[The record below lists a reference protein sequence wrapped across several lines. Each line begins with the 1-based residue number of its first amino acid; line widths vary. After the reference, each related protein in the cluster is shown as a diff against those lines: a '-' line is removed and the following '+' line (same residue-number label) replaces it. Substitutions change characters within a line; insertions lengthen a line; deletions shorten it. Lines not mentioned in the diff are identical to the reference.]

1 MAIQKKR
8 LGEILIDAGCLT
20 EDKLNEALRLQKN
33 EGERLGRILI
43 NHGFVSEKEML
54 DALHTQMGFSIVDP
68 ELIDIPEKIIQMI
81 PYTLVKRY
89 NAIPVKLE
97 NGYLTVVMED
107 PLNFVAIEDIHVA
120 TQCEIIPVI
129 SSYRSIINTAGR
141 LYGKRSAD
149 KAVQDIKNEYNTENV
164 RDTSAIE
171 RDAAIDNA
179 PIVRLINSVIDVAIT
194 DGASDIHIEPMIA
207 GVRIRYRLDGK
218 LKIIRDVPKD
228 ALSAII
234 TRIKILSDLDIAE
247 RRLPQDGRFDYKFR
261 DNVYNIRV
269 SILPTTNGEKA
280 VLRILDKYNFRIRKE
295 FLGFTKENFEKF
307 EKLIASPNGLVLV
320 TGPTG
325 TGKSTTLYAMLSELN
340 KTTEN
345 IITIEDPV
353 EYVLEGISQ
362 VQVNPKIGLDF
373 AEALR
378 TFLRQDPDVIMV
390 GEIRDAET
398 ADIAIRSAITGHLV
412 LSTMHTNDAVSSI
425 ARLEEM
431 GVAPYIL
438 AVSLMGVISQ
448 RLVRK
453 LCPDCS
459 KEYDVPEYEL
469 KFLGLKGPK
478 KFKMACGCSK
488 CNGIGYKGRMAVHE
502 ILMVDS
508 EIRNKISKGADN
520 EEIAALASAHGMTT
534 LREECIKLLEQG
546 LTSFEE
552 VSYITVA
559 SSLS

>member
-1 MAIQKKR
+1 MAIQKKK
-8 LGEILIDAGCLT
+8 LGEILMDAGCLT
-20 EDKLNEALRLQKN
+20 EEKLNEALRLQKTD
-33 EGERLGRILI
+33 GERLGRVLI
-43 NHGFVSEKEML
+43 NHGFVTEREML
-54 DALHTQMGFSIVDP
+54 NALHTQMGFSIVDP
-68 ELIDIPEKIIQMI
+68 ETIEIPDKVIQMI
-81 PYTLVKRY
+81 PYPLVKRY

-141 LYGKRSAD
+141 LYGNRSAD
-149 KAVQDIKNEYNTENV
+149 KAVQDIKNEYVETARTVTNTEV
-164 RDTSAIE
+164 
-171 RDAAIDNA
+171 DAAVDNA

-194 DGASDIHIEPMIA
+194 DGASDIHIEPLISS
-207 GVRIRYRLDGK
+207 VRIRYRLDGK

-228 ALSAII
+228 AQNAII
-234 TRIKILSDLDIAE
+234 TRIKILSNMDIAE

-261 DNVYNIRV
+261 ENVYSIRV

-295 FLGFTKENFEKF
+295 FLGFTKENFDKF
-307 EKLIASPNGLVLV
+307 EKLISIPNGLVLV

-340 KTTEN
+340 KTSEN

-353 EYVLEGISQ
+353 EYVIEGISQ

-390 GEIRDAET
+390 GEIRDPET

-412 LSTMHTNDAVSSI
+412 LSTMHTNDAVSAV
-425 ARLEEM
+425 ARLIEM
-431 GVAPYIL
+431 GIAPYIL

-453 LCPDCS
+453 LCPDCAQ
-459 KEYDVPEYEL
+459 EYDVPDYEL
-469 KFLGLKGPK
+469 KFLGLRGPK
-478 KFKMACGCSK
+478 KFKKACGCSK
-488 CNGIGYKGRMAVHE
+488 CNGIGYKGRTAVHE

-508 EIRNKISKGADN
+508 EIRNKISKGADTS
-520 EEIAALASAHGMTT
+520 EIQAIATKNGMTS
-534 LREECIKLLEQG
+534 LRDECIRLLEEGQ
-546 LTSFEE
+546 TSFEE
-552 VSYITVA
+552 VSYITCGVE
-559 SSLS
+559 S

>member
-20 EDKLNEALRLQKN
+20 TEKLNEALRLQKD
-33 EGERLGRILI
+33 EGERLGRVLI
-43 NHGFVSEKEML
+43 NNGFVSEKEML
-54 DALHTQMGFSIVDP
+54 EALHTQMGFSIVDP
-68 ELIDIPEKIIQMI
+68 ETIEIPEKIIQMI

-141 LYGKRSAD
+141 LYGNRSAD
-149 KAVQDIKNEYNTENV
+149 KAVQDIKNEYSENA
-164 RDTSAIE
+164 RPIIAAD
-171 RDAAIDNA
+171 RDAVIDNA
-179 PIVRLINSVIDVAIT
+179 PIVRLLNSVIDVAIT
-194 DGASDIHIEPMIA
+194 DGASDIHIEPLISS
-207 GVRIRYRLDGK
+207 VRIRYRLDGK

-228 ALSAII
+228 ALGALI

-261 DNVYNIRV
+261 DNIYNIRV

-280 VLRILDKYNFRIRKE
+280 VLRILDKYNFKIRKE
-295 FLGFTKENFEKF
+295 FLGFTSDNFQKF
-307 EKLIASPNGLVLV
+307 EKLLTLPNGLVLV

-325 TGKSTTLYAMLSELN
+325 TGKSTTLYAMLTELN
-340 KTTEN
+340 KTSEN

-353 EYVLEGISQ
+353 EYVIEGISQ
-362 VQVNPKIGLDF
+362 VQVNNKIGLDF

-390 GEIRDAET
+390 GEIRDSET
-398 ADIAIRSAITGHLV
+398 ADIAIRAAITGHLV
-412 LSTMHTNDAVSSI
+412 LSTMHTNDAVSAI

-431 GVAPYIL
+431 GIAPYIL

-453 LCPDCS
+453 LCPECAI
-459 KEYDVPEYEL
+459 EYDVPDYEL
-469 KFLGLKGPK
+469 KFLGLTGPR
-478 KFKMACGCSK
+478 KFRKACGCSK

-502 ILMVDS
+502 VLMVDS
-508 EIRNKISKGADN
+508 EIRNKISKGADTN
-520 EEIAALASAHGMTT
+520 EIAATAARNGMTS
-534 LREECIKLLEQG
+534 LREECIRLLEKG
-546 LTSFEE
+546 YTSFEE
-552 VSYITVA
+552 VSYITCGVE
-559 SSLS
+559 S

>member
-1 MAIQKKR
+1 MAIQKKK

-20 EDKLNEALRLQKN
+20 NEKLNEALRLQKDS
-33 EGERLGRILI
+33 GERLGRVLI
-43 NHGFVSEKEML
+43 NNGFVSEKQML
-54 DALHTQMGFSIVDP
+54 EALHTQMGFSIVDP
-68 ELIDIPEKIIQMI
+68 ETIEIPEKIIQMI

-141 LYGKRSAD
+141 LYGNRSAD
-149 KAVQDIKNEYNTENV
+149 KAVQDIKNEYSETARPIV
-164 RDTSAIE
+164 AAD
-171 RDAAIDNA
+171 RDAVIDNA
-179 PIVRLINSVIDVAIT
+179 PIVRLLNSVIDVAIT
-194 DGASDIHIEPMIA
+194 DGASDIHIEPLISS
-207 GVRIRYRLDGK
+207 VRIRYRLDGK

-228 ALSAII
+228 ALGALI

-261 DNVYNIRV
+261 DNIYNIRV

-295 FLGFTKENFEKF
+295 FLGFTKENFSLF
-307 EKLIASPNGLVLV
+307 EKLISLPNGLVLV

-325 TGKSTTLYAMLSELN
+325 TGKSTTLYAMLTELN

-353 EYVLEGISQ
+353 EYVIEGISQ

-390 GEIRDAET
+390 GEIRDSET
-398 ADIAIRSAITGHLV
+398 ADIAIRAAITGHLV
-412 LSTMHTNDAVSSI
+412 LSTMHTNDAVSAV
-425 ARLEEM
+425 ARLIEM
-431 GVAPYIL
+431 GIAPYIL

-453 LCPDCS
+453 LCPDCAE
-459 KEYDVPEYEL
+459 EYDVPDYEL
-469 KFLGLKGPK
+469 KFLGITGPR
-478 KFKMACGCSK
+478 KFKRACGCSK

-502 ILMVDS
+502 VLVVNS
-508 EIRNKISKGADN
+508 EIRNKISKGADAN
-520 EEIAALASAHGMTT
+520 DIAQAAARNGMTS
-534 LREECIKLLEQG
+534 LREECINLLEKG
-546 LTSFEE
+546 YTSFEE
-552 VSYITVA
+552 VSYITCGVE
-559 SSLS
+559 S

>member
-1 MAIQKKR
+1 MAIQKKK

-20 EDKLNEALRLQKN
+20 NEKLNEALRLQKDS
-33 EGERLGRILI
+33 GERLGRVLI
-43 NHGFVSEKEML
+43 NNGFVSEKQML
-54 DALHTQMGFSIVDP
+54 EALHTQMGFSIVDP
-68 ELIDIPEKIIQMI
+68 ETIEIPEKIIQMI

-141 LYGKRSAD
+141 LYGNRSAD
-149 KAVQDIKNEYNTENV
+149 KAVQDIKNEYSETARSIV
-164 RDTSAIE
+164 AAD
-171 RDAAIDNA
+171 RDAVIDNA
-179 PIVRLINSVIDVAIT
+179 PIVRLLNSVIDVAIT
-194 DGASDIHIEPMIA
+194 DGASDIHIEPLISS
-207 GVRIRYRLDGK
+207 VRIRYRLDGK

-228 ALSAII
+228 ALGALI

-261 DNVYNIRV
+261 DNIYNIRV

-295 FLGFTKENFEKF
+295 FLGFTKENFSLF
-307 EKLIASPNGLVLV
+307 EKLISLPNGLVLV

-325 TGKSTTLYAMLSELN
+325 TGKSTTLYAMLTELN

-353 EYVLEGISQ
+353 EYVIEGISQ

-390 GEIRDAET
+390 GEIRDSET
-398 ADIAIRSAITGHLV
+398 ADIAIRAAITGHLV
-412 LSTMHTNDAVSSI
+412 LSTMHTNDAVSAV
-425 ARLEEM
+425 ARLIEM
-431 GVAPYIL
+431 GIAPYIL

-453 LCPDCS
+453 LCPDCAE
-459 KEYDVPEYEL
+459 EYDVPDYEL
-469 KFLGLKGPK
+469 KFLGITGPR
-478 KFKMACGCSK
+478 KFKRACGCSK

-502 ILMVDS
+502 VLVVNS
-508 EIRNKISKGADN
+508 EIRNKISKGADAN
-520 EEIAALASAHGMTT
+520 DIAQAAARNGMTR
-534 LREECIKLLEQG
+534 LREECIKLLEKG
-546 LTSFEE
+546 YTSFEE
-552 VSYITVA
+552 VSYITCGVE
-559 SSLS
+559 S

>member
-8 LGEILIDAGCLT
+8 LGEILIDAGCLN
-20 EDKLNEALRLQKN
+20 EEKLNEALRIQKS
-33 EGERLGRILI
+33 EGERLGRVLVE
-43 NHGFVSEKEML
+43 HGLVSEREML
-54 DALHTQMGFSIVDP
+54 EALHTQMGFSIVDP
-68 ELIDIPEKIIQMI
+68 EILDIPEKIIQMI
-81 PYTLVKRY
+81 PYALVKKY
-89 NAIPVKLE
+89 NVVPVKLE

-120 TQCEIIPVI
+120 TQCEIIPVV
-129 SSYRSIINTAGR
+129 SSYRSIVNTVGR
-141 LYGKRSAD
+141 LYGKSSAD
-149 KAVQDIKNEYNTENV
+149 KAVQDIKNEYVDNTRGV
-164 RDTSAIE
+164 VSLDS
-171 RDAAIDNA
+171 DAVVENA
-179 PIVRLINSVIDVAIT
+179 PIVRLLNSVIDVAIT
-194 DGASDIHIEPMIA
+194 DGASDIHIEPMLA
-207 GVRIRYRLDGK
+207 SVRIRYRLDGK

-228 ALSAII
+228 ALNALI
-234 TRIKILSDLDIAE
+234 TRIKILSELDIAE
-247 RRLPQDGRFDYKFR
+247 RRLPPDGRFDYRFR
-261 DNVYNIRV
+261 ENVYNIRV

-307 EKLIASPNGLVLV
+307 EKLISLPNGLVLV

-325 TGKSTTLYAMLSELN
+325 TGKSTTLYAMLTELN

-345 IITIEDPV
+345 IITVEDPV
-353 EYVLEGISQ
+353 EYVIEGISQ

-390 GEIRDAET
+390 GEIRDSET

-412 LSTMHTNDAVSSI
+412 LSTMHTNDAVSAV
-425 ARLEEM
+425 ARLIEM
-431 GVAPYIL
+431 GIAPYIL

-453 LCPDCS
+453 LCPDCAR
-459 KEYDVPEYEL
+459 EYDVPDYEL
-469 KFLGLKGPK
+469 EFLGLKGPR

-488 CNGIGYKGRMAVHE
+488 CNGIGYKGRIAVHE
-502 ILMVDS
+502 VLMVDS
-508 EIRNKISKGADN
+508 EIRDLIAKGAEATEITNVAHSKG
-520 EEIAALASAHGMTT
+520 MTS
-534 LREECIKLLEQG
+534 LREECIKLLDKG

-552 VSYITVA
+552 VSYITV
-559 SSLS
+559 SSNLA

>member
-20 EDKLNEALRLQKN
+20 TEKLNEALRLQKD
-33 EGERLGRILI
+33 EGERLGRVLI
-43 NHGFVSEKEML
+43 NNGFVSEKEML
-54 DALHTQMGFSIVDP
+54 EALHTQMGFSIVDP
-68 ELIDIPEKIIQMI
+68 ETIEIPEKIIQMI

-141 LYGKRSAD
+141 LYGNRSAD
-149 KAVQDIKNEYNTENV
+149 KAVQDIKNEYSEAV
-164 RDTSAIE
+164 RPTIAAD
-171 RDAAIDNA
+171 RDAVIDNA
-179 PIVRLINSVIDVAIT
+179 PIVRLLNSVIDVAIT
-194 DGASDIHIEPMIA
+194 DGASDIHIEPLISS
-207 GVRIRYRLDGK
+207 VRIRYRLDGK

-228 ALSAII
+228 ALGALI

-247 RRLPQDGRFDYKFR
+247 RRLPQDGRFDYRFR
-261 DNVYNIRV
+261 DNIYNIRV

-280 VLRILDKYNFRIRKE
+280 VLRILDKYNFKIRKE
-295 FLGFTKENFEKF
+295 FLGFTSDNFQKF
-307 EKLIASPNGLVLV
+307 EKLLTLPNGLVLV

-325 TGKSTTLYAMLSELN
+325 TGKSTTLYAMLTELN
-340 KTTEN
+340 KTSEN

-353 EYVLEGISQ
+353 EYVIEGISQ
-362 VQVNPKIGLDF
+362 VQVNNKIGLDF

-390 GEIRDAET
+390 GEIRDSET
-398 ADIAIRSAITGHLV
+398 ADIAIRAAITGHLV
-412 LSTMHTNDAVSSI
+412 LSTMHTNDAVSAI

-431 GVAPYIL
+431 GIAPYIL

-453 LCPDCS
+453 LCPECAI
-459 KEYDVPEYEL
+459 EYDVPDYEL
-469 KFLGLKGPK
+469 KFLGLTGPR
-478 KFKMACGCSK
+478 KFRKACGCSK

-502 ILMVDS
+502 VLMVDS
-508 EIRNKISKGADN
+508 EIRNKISKGADTN
-520 EEIAALASAHGMTT
+520 EIAATAARNGMTS
-534 LREECIKLLEQG
+534 LREECIRLLEKG
-546 LTSFEE
+546 YTSFEE
-552 VSYITVA
+552 VSYITCGVE
-559 SSLS
+559 S

>member
-33 EGERLGRILI
+33 EGERLGRVLI
-43 NHGFVSEKEML
+43 NHGLVSEKEML

-81 PYTLVKRY
+81 PYPLVKRY

-141 LYGKRSAD
+141 LYGKSSAD
-149 KAVQDIKNEYNTENV
+149 KAVQDIKNEYNE
-164 RDTSAIE
+164 SARE
-171 RDAAIDNA
+171 AVTLDRDAAIDNA
-179 PIVRLINSVIDVAIT
+179 PIVRLLNSVIDVAIT
-194 DGASDIHIEPMIA
+194 DGASDIHIEPLIST
-207 GVRIRYRLDGK
+207 VRIRYRLDGK

-228 ALSAII
+228 ALGAII

-280 VLRILDKYNFRIRKE
+280 VLRVLDKYNFKIRKE
-295 FLGFTKENFEKF
+295 FLGFTKENFDKF
-307 EKLIASPNGLVLV
+307 EKLISMPNGLVLV

-345 IITIEDPV
+345 IITVEDPV
-353 EYVLEGISQ
+353 EYVIEGISQ
-362 VQVNPKIGLDF
+362 VQVNPKIGMDF

-390 GEIRDAET
+390 GEIRDSET
-398 ADIAIRSAITGHLV
+398 ADIAIRAAITGHLV
-412 LSTMHTNDAVSSI
+412 LSTMHTNDAVSAV

-431 GVAPYIL
+431 GIAPYIL

-453 LCPDCS
+453 LCPDCA
-459 KEYDVPEYEL
+459 KEYDVPDYEL

-502 ILMVDS
+502 ILMVDN
-508 EIRNKISKGADN
+508 EIRNKISKGA
-520 EEIAALASAHGMTT
+520 ETSEISAIATKNGMSS
-534 LREECIKLLEQG
+534 LREECIKLLEKG
-546 LTSFEE
+546 YTSFEE
-552 VSYITVA
+552 VSYITCGVET
-559 SSLS
+559 